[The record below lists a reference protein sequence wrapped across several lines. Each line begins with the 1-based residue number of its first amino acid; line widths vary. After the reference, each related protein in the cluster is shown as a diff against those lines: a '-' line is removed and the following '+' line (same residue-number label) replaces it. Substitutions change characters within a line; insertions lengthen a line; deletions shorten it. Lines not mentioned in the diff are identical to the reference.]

1 MPEGSEEGKDSL
13 EVELQ
18 IVVNF
23 HMGHLQEQQVFL
35 TAGLSLQ
42 SHDADFLQ
50 TQCLTVLP
58 RQALNSRL
66 TQSFGKTS
74 KIFGLQA
81 HTIVLV
87 FNNVL

>member
-1 MPEGSEEGKDSL
+1 MLALILCVWVSCLQLLRCSKSCLVPEGSEEGKDSL

-23 HMGHLQEQQVFL
+23 HMGPLQEQQMFL

-50 TQCLTVLP
+50 TQCLTMLP
-58 RQALNSRL
+58 RQALNS
-66 TQSFGKTS
+66 
-74 KIFGLQA
+74 
-81 HTIVLV
+81 
-87 FNNVL
+87 